1 VEEDGIVGGLGDAS
15 WAAAMGDRQEH
26 AIKIGMTLR
35 KIIRFRPA
43 SESVG
48 SDVLHAPFHD
58 GVELSTNDLVVIES
72 SGLTKME
79 RTACRSGKMV
89 PIRTQ

>member
-1 VEEDGIVGGLGDAS
+1 VEENGIVGGLGETS
-15 WAAAMGDRQEH
+15 WARADGDRHEH
-26 AIKIGMTLR
+26 TIKIGTISR

-48 SDVLHAPFHD
+48 SDALHVLVH
-58 GVELSTNDLVVIES
+58 GVELNTNDLVVFES

-89 PIRTQ
+89 PI